1 MEVIIEM
8 VLRQLGV
15 SMEATDS
22 GEVAQGEEIAA
33 GSTQGLQSSD
43 NKVLQ
48 SAANMRLPPEAK
60 GSHDPVAME
69 TEGDIHAENLQAP
82 GGPPNPAEP
91 VFVSYTL
98 FRAVI
103 SILILE
109 VDLSV
114 FFSNNVLG

>member
-22 GEVAQGEEIAA
+22 GEVTQGEEIAA

-43 NKVLQ
+43 KQ

-60 GSHDPVAME
+60 GSHDLVAVE

-98 FRAVI
+98 FMAVI

-114 FFSNNVLG
+114 FFSNNLLG